1 MDKDAIKMIEKE
13 ISVFIRRIVIT
24 EKQNNL
30 LERSAYVLLR
40 QLSVE
45 GPAGVKSLS
54 EQLDLDISTVS
65 RQAAALEQK
74 KYIDKFPNPKDGR
87 SYFYQITEL
96 GIKEL
101 EDNRQNRYDR
111 LSEILTEWS
120 DEEKQ
125 TFGLLLKKYNQTI
138 LEKTKK

>member
-1 MDKDAIKMIEKE
+1 MDKDAIKLIENE
-13 ISVFIRRIVIT
+13 ISLFIRRIVIS
-24 EKQNNL
+24 EKQNRM

-87 SYFYQITEL
+87 SYFYRITDS

-101 EDNRQNRYDR
+101 DDNRQRRYER
-111 LSEILTEWS
+111 LSDLLTEWTE
-120 DEEKQ
+120 DEKQ
-125 TFGLLLKKYNQTI
+125 TFGHLLKKYNQTVF
-138 LEKTKK
+138 EKTKP